1 MIHEVQAS
9 PRARRREANLE
20 RILETALDVVA
31 REGLEGL
38 QMARL
43 AAAVDYTPGALY
55 RYVESKDALVAL
67 LVTRTLGQVE
77 EALRAAAAAV
87 PERASPLTRV
97 TALVAAYRQF
107 VRGAPHRFGLL
118 AIAMAEPRILVGDP
132 AHTRATAAAVVAAM
146 TPVAA
151 ALDAA
156 VADEALAAGAAI
168 ERTLCAF
175 ALVHGL
181 SQLPKLARAAPTAID
196 VDALVVSG
204 LRALLIGW
212 GGAPRAVDHAVRTI
226 FTRELP

>member
-1 MIHEVQAS
+1 MIHDVQAS
-9 PRARRREANLE
+9 PRARRHEANLE

-55 RYVESKDALVAL
+55 RYVESKDALVA
-67 LVTRTLGQVE
+67 
-77 EALRAAAAAV
+77 
-87 PERASPLTRV
+87 
-97 TALVAAYRQF
+97 AYRGF

-118 AIAMAEPRILVGDP
+118 AIAMAEPRILVGDGD
-132 AHTRATAAAVVAAM
+132 HMRATAVAVIAAM
-146 TPVAA
+146 TPLAA

-156 VADEALAAGAAI
+156 VAGEALAAGPAV
-168 ERTLCAF
+168 ERTLCLF

>member
-1 MIHEVQAS
+1 MIHEVQAT

-20 RILETALDVVA
+20 RILDTALDVVA

-77 EALRAAAAAV
+77 AAMRAAEAGLAA
-87 PERASPLTRV
+87 RTTPLARV
-97 TALVAAYRQF
+97 AALVAAYRGF

-132 AHTRATAAAVVAAM
+132 EHIRLTAAAVVAAM
-146 TPVAA
+146 TPLAA

-156 VADEALAAGAAI
+156 ATAGALDAGPAI
-168 ERTLCAF
+168 ERTLCLF

-181 SQLPKLARAAPTAID
+181 SQLPKMARAAPTAID
-196 VDALVVSG
+196 VDALVTSG

-212 GGAPRAVDHAVRTI
+212 GGAARSVDHAVRTI
-226 FTRELP
+226 LDRETP